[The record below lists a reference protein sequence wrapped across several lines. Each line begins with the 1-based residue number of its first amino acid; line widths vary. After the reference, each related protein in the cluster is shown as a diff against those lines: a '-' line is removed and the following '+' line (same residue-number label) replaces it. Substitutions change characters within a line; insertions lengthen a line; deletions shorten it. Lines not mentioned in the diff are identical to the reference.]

1 MENSDS
7 MTKQRLRLVVNN
19 PGLDVGSV
27 ETGQDGAVG
36 VGSADC
42 LIPRVEIAEKLQ
54 RVASESAF
62 ERPEVA
68 RAIIRLARAIER
80 GEV

>member
-1 MENSDS
+1 MSE
-7 MTKQRLRLVVNN
+7 KRLRLVVDRDR
-19 PGLDVGSV
+19 LDVGSV
-27 ETGQDGAVG
+27 ETEQDGAVG

-42 LIPRVEIAEKLQ
+42 LVPRVEIAEKLQ

>member
-1 MENSDS
+1 MSE
-7 MTKQRLRLVVNN
+7 KRLRLVVDRDR
-19 PGLDVGSV
+19 LDVGSV
-27 ETGQDGAVG
+27 ETGHDVSVVG

-42 LIPRVEIAEKLQ
+42 LVPRVEIAEKLQ